1 MTPAAVGNQDT
12 TAAVSRGLGWIYM
25 VTTPH
30 RRADSACKMSAD
42 RRRSEKQQ
50 VLSKVNSTLTSAG
63 LNDTVWSIR
72 DCDSTLFLLMY
83 KKLVGKLSG
92 AISVPMSAA
101 EHATNFEIVLAAIS
115 ADPANSSSLDGI
127 SAKALADGDLGALQ
141 DLADIFSAM
150 CNSLLERSDGRASGV
165 PPPAR
170 SPGSAGRPASAKPAS
185 NTALPSSAPRRPA
198 TAGEATG
205 IEMDP
210 ALQPPDGELA
220 PAEATAWE
228 QPSASEATGGAGLEA
243 ACASA
248 VVDAISKS
256 RPSKAGRK
264 ATPRSKAAGSAGQL
278 KVRPKPMSSAM
289 HLLSIS
295 GSLAQHGGARSARKQ
310 RPASARQKKGGA
322 IGSLA
327 SAQGESL
334 EREIVSLQAKLRAR
348 QPDGDATARLGEA
361 IEDEFGARAGSMYA
375 ALVKQSLAGVRRAEA
390 LEIARGVAAD
400 RNSRRKE
407 RTERIRTERLKDDVQ
422 RSHEA
427 RLARSATKQELSYRR
442 LYTESLALEKERM
455 LLEGALAEEGR
466 RKVVT
471 ERRKRQQALE
481 YFHTSQLEMLQ
492 EQLGVEAQERAFR
505 QRVQTSMSSKLDQE
519 SRRKQ
524 AAVVRALKAQL
535 DHNEALEYGV
545 PLRV

>member
-1 MTPAAVGNQDT
+1 
-12 TAAVSRGLGWIYM
+12 
-25 VTTPH
+25 
-30 RRADSACKMSAD
+30 
-42 RRRSEKQQ
+42 
-50 VLSKVNSTLTSAG
+50 
-63 LNDTVWSIR
+63 
-72 DCDSTLFLLMY
+72 
-83 KKLVGKLSG
+83 
-92 AISVPMSAA
+92 
-101 EHATNFEIVLAAIS
+101 
-115 ADPANSSSLDGI
+115 
-127 SAKALADGDLGALQ
+127 
-141 DLADIFSAM
+141 
-150 CNSLLERSDGRASGV
+150 
-165 PPPAR
+165 
-170 SPGSAGRPASAKPAS
+170 
-185 NTALPSSAPRRPA
+185 
-198 TAGEATG
+198 
-205 IEMDP
+205 MDP